1 MTSPASSMC
10 TSGAI
15 GPVMWRSR
23 LYVPAARRASSS
35 ALRRGSKVGFIA
47 SPWTGLG
54 CLLTCV
60 REPDHSGNVR
70 PFFLLTSVRGC
81 ACMVRTRRFDAVC
94 IVTVGN
100 GCSRHGD
107 QDIRSATAHTDD
119 RTRSARRSSRARR
132 NRRPRRRGPL
142 RARVPHG
149 NQGARQ
155 RQLPRGSRDTRLALL
170 SRADVMLV
178 VRTGLSESGAFEVG
192 YNIYGGRRIPML
204 FAVWDEAE
212 IKTTLLRDLDDLAK
226 VRYVRFSDPA
236 SVASE
241 LAGFLDDVV
250 VPDMAAR
257 GRTVEPAFNEK
268 RAATSFR
275 EARRAA
281 RELGFPVAVRP
292 WSAIPS
298 QAVVVADLAGLV
310 RYVEGD
316 HVAINRERPL
326 LVERATTLQA
336 RTKRVRIETGTFEP
350 AAEAYLEVEA
360 KTA

>member
-1 MTSPASSMC
+1 MASKIFVRQPRTQTPDREARVVQAALDGIGGLVGEGRYALEFLTGTKAHDNDSFRQAFTSE
-10 TSGAI
+10 SGGAFA
-15 GPVMWRSR
+15 P
-23 LYVPAARRASSS
+23 
-35 ALRRGSKVGFIA
+35 
-47 SPWTGLG
+47 
-54 CLLTCV
+54 
-60 REPDHSGNVR
+60 
-70 PFFLLTSVRGC
+70 
-81 ACMVRTRRFDAVC
+81 RRF
-94 IVTVGN
+94 
-100 GCSRHGD
+100 
-107 QDIRSATAHTDD
+107 
-119 RTRSARRSSRARR
+119 
-132 NRRPRRRGPL
+132 
-142 RARVPHG
+142 
-149 NQGARQ
+149 
-155 RQLPRGSRDTRLALL
+155 RDTRLALL

-178 VRTGLSESGAFEVG
+178 VRTGLSESGAVEVA
-192 YNIYGGRRIPML
+192 YDIYGGRRIPML
-204 FAVWDEAE
+204 VAVSDGAE
-212 IKTTLLRDLDDLAK
+212 IKDPAHIKTPLLRDLDDLAK

-310 RYVEGD
+310 RYVESD

-326 LVERATTLQA
+326 LDERATTLQA

>member
-1 MTSPASSMC
+1 VFYDM
-10 TSGAI
+10 AI
-15 GPVMWRSR
+15 KVFVRQPLTQTTERE
-23 LYVPAARRASSS
+23 ARIVQS
-35 ALRRGSKVGFIA
+35 ALDGIGALVGEGRYALEFL
-47 SPWTGLG
+47 TG
-54 CLLTCV
+54 TKAHDNDSF
-60 REPDHSGNVR
+60 RQAFSSESGGA
-70 PFFLLTSVRGC
+70 F
-81 ACMVRTRRFDAVC
+81 A
-94 IVTVGN
+94 
-100 GCSRHGD
+100 
-107 QDIRSATAHTDD
+107 
-119 RTRSARRSSRARR
+119 
-132 NRRPRRRGPL
+132 PRRI
-142 RARVPHG
+142 
-149 NQGARQ
+149 
-155 RQLPRGSRDTRLALL
+155 RDTRLALL

-178 VRTGLSESGAFEVG
+178 VRTGLSESGAFEVA

-241 LAGFLDDVV
+241 LARFLDDVV

-257 GRTVEPAFNEK
+257 GRTVEATSDEP
-268 RAATSFR
+268 RAAVTFR

-292 WSAIPS
+292 WSAMPS

-316 HVAINRERPL
+316 KIAIDRERPL
-326 LVERATTLQA
+326 VVERTTALQA
-336 RTKRVRIETGTFEP
+336 RIKRVRVESGTFER
-350 AAEAYLEVEA
+350 ADDTAYLEVEA